1 MMFIGLTSSSVV
13 CMEVLNGVLF
23 IHLPASKQPLNYLGH
38 LQEQFDPSRNCAQN
52 KTIETEPAESSSQ
65 GQIRD
70 IN

>member
-13 CMEVLNGVLF
+13 CMELLNVLF
-23 IHLPASKQPLNYLGH
+23 IHLPDSKQPLNYLGH
-38 LQEQFDPSRNCAQN
+38 LQEQFDPSRSYARN
-52 KTIETEPAESSSQ
+52 KTIEIEPAESSSL